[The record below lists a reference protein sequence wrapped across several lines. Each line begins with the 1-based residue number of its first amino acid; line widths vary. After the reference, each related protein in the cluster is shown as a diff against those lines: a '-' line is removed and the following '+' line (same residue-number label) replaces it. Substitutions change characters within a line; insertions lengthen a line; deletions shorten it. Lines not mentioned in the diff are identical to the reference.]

1 MSNDLRDEDSVSQTS
16 SQLVHQPSSLIPP
29 PIPPKASAA
38 ASVGAGSN
46 SAGGP
51 SVNPNY
57 ELVNSAPV
65 ASGEED
71 DLVLYIDD
79 TSSAMIASP

>member
-1 MSNDLRDEDSVSQTS
+1 MSNDLRDEDSLSQTS

-29 PIPPKASAA
+29 PIPPKASAS
-38 ASVGAGSN
+38 ASLGGGSN
-46 SAGGP
+46 SGKP
-51 SVNPNY
+51 SVHPNY

-79 TSSAMIASP
+79 TSAAIIASP

>member
-38 ASVGAGSN
+38 ASVCAGSN
-46 SAGGP
+46 SGRP

-65 ASGEED
+65 ATGEED

-79 TSSAMIASP
+79 TSSAIIASP

>member
-1 MSNDLRDEDSVSQTS
+1 MFNDLRDEDSVSQTS

-38 ASVGAGSN
+38 ASVGAGSI
-46 SAGGP
+46 SGGP

-79 TSSAMIASP
+79 TSSAIIASP